1 MKTKKDLWSLIVTD
15 ITCGVVV
22 VSLVVIVMVAI
33 AAEIGRDNSL
43 VMMGLLVLGIIL
55 GGLLYKLILFQIIKK
70 WKQEDKNNVLYYA
83 TWSNDYSN
91 VKLLL
96 RAGAN
101 PLSACPDYRSNDK
114 VKKLLFEYKT
124 KIAGV

>member
-55 GGLLYKLILFQIIKK
+55 GVLLYKLILFQIIKK

>member
-15 ITCGVVV
+15 ITCGVVI